1 MTFGR
6 NLSEL
11 ARAGR
16 LDPVVGRGDALAQV
30 LRILCRRSKNNPLL
44 LGEAGVGKTALVEG
58 LAQHLAG
65 GGLPPSLTGR
75 DVVELSLGSLL
86 AGTQFRGDLEKRLQ
100 DFLQHATHRRYILF
114 IDEIHLLVVAGRASG
129 MDAANLLK
137 PMLARGELPLIGATT
152 PAEAKAMYATDP
164 PLERRFQPVHLL
176 EPTADVVRSIL
187 QAARPALE
195 AHHGLTIPD
204 AAIER
209 ILRVSSVPHGS
220 RRNPDR
226 ALDLLEE
233 ACAAEQLRHAAVTG
247 ESTSDDPD
255 LTAVAAAAARLDLFA
270 HAAAR
275 ARLELRP
282 RGGEARCRVPP
293 VLDPANIPDPAPD
306 QDGAGE
312 VPPSSASF
320 TSPAIAGGSG
330 S

>member
-11 ARAGR
+11 ARGGR
-16 LDPVVGRGDALAQV
+16 LDPVVGRSEALAQV

-44 LGEAGVGKTALVEG
+44 LGEPGVGKTALVEG
-58 LAQHLAG
+58 LAQQLAHG
-65 GGLPPSLTGR
+65 NLPASLAGR

-100 DFLQHATHRRYILF
+100 DFLQHATRRRYILF
-114 IDEIHLLVVAGRASG
+114 VDEIHLLVVAGRASG

-137 PMLARGELPLIGATT
+137 PMLARGEVPLIGATT
-152 PAEAKAMYATDP
+152 PAEAKAMYTVDP
-164 PLERRFQPVHLL
+164 PLERRFQAVHLL
-176 EPTADVVRSIL
+176 EPSIDIVRSIL
-187 QAARPALE
+187 HAARPALE

-209 ILRVSSVPHGS
+209 ILRLSSVPHGS

-233 ACAAEQLRHAAVTG
+233 ACAAEQLRHSAVN
-247 ESTSDDPD
+247 EACNPEDPD
-255 LTAVAAAAARLDLFA
+255 LIAVTAAAARLDLFA
-270 HAAAR
+270 HAEAR
-275 ARLELRP
+275 ARLEARP
-282 RGGEARCRVPP
+282 ARIGARHRVPP
-293 VLDPANIPDPAPD
+293 VLDPARIPEPAPG
-306 QDGAGE
+306 QDGEGDA
-312 VPPSSASF
+312 PPVSASF
-320 TSPAIAGGSG
+320 TSAAIAGGSG